1 VSVHGWLLDSL
12 PPDKRY
18 VVQPSTATAPN
29 HRDGRS
35 LGREHDVKHLWA
47 YMLFGQLVAIS
58 VATNLFFI
66 ALTPPGSTTTMKEKP
81 AVPRRA
87 TDTVPP
93 ILWLSV
99 LASLVTVFLVPHSLR
114 HDYFLSNLLA
124 MHALVVI
131 PFIPLP
137 AVFGCLHI
145 RTRTLYLLV
154 GLLSVLARVRTV
166 SWMMK
171 SESMPLWTVL
181 HSHPA
186 QASIGWDVVWTMM
199 SCLVYVCVR

>member
-1 VSVHGWLLDSL
+1 MDH
-12 PPDKRY
+12 
-18 VVQPSTATAPN
+18 
-29 HRDGRS
+29 

-58 VATNLFFI
+58 VATNLFFL
-66 ALTPPGSTTTMKEKP
+66 ALTRTRSTTTAKKKP
-81 AVPRRA
+81 AAPRRA

-99 LASLVTVFLVPHSLR
+99 LASLMTVFLVPHSLR
-114 HDYFLSNLLA
+114 HDYFLANLLA

-137 AVFGCLHI
+137 VVLGHLHI

-154 GLLSVLARVRTV
+154 GLLSVLTRVRTV
-166 SWMMK
+166 LWMMK
-171 SESMPLWTVL
+171 SEVPLWTVL

-186 QASIGWDVVWTMM
+186 QASIGWDVVWTTM
-199 SCLVYVCVR
+199 SCLVTLLSVSDDR